1 MEKQTVRPAHIRRR
15 HILARLLLSAAAVV
29 ILLPV
34 VLTALYSFFSPGEIK
49 AFMQTRGSFDAK
61 SLMEIKLSPNMF
73 SLSQYYK
80 ILIEDMT
87 ILRYFVNSAMYTAAI
102 LFGQALLIP
111 AMAYAL
117 SRFRFRGRDA
127 LFFVVIMLML
137 LPFQVTMVPNV
148 ITLRAMG
155 LLDTIWAIILP
166 MTVAPFYIFLLLTA
180 LYSFFSPGEIK
191 AFMQTRGS
199 FDAKSL
205 MEIKLSPNMF
215 SLSQYYKI
223 LIEDMTILRY
233 FVNSA
238 MYTAAILF
246 GQALLIPAMAYALSR
261 FRFRGR
267 DALFFVVIMLMLL
280 PFQVTMVP
288 NVITLR
294 AMGLLDTIWAIILP
308 MTVAPFYIFL
318 LRQYMVGLPGDMIEA
333 AQIDGAG
340 TLRCFIHVVL
350 PVCQPILGA
359 AVALS
364 FADCWNLVE
373 QPLTYLTTRTELY
386 PLSVVFNQLTQQ
398 STGVEFAGAAL
409 YTLPALLIYLYFQN
423 DILEGVQLTELK

>member
-80 ILIEDMT
+80 ILMEDMT

-137 LPFQVTMVPNV
+137 LPFQV
-148 ITLRAMG
+148 
-155 LLDTIWAIILP
+155 
-166 MTVAPFYIFLLLTA
+166 
-180 LYSFFSPGEIK
+180 
-191 AFMQTRGS
+191 
-199 FDAKSL
+199 
-205 MEIKLSPNMF
+205 
-215 SLSQYYKI
+215 
-223 LIEDMTILRY
+223 
-233 FVNSA
+233 
-238 MYTAAILF
+238 
-246 GQALLIPAMAYALSR
+246 
-261 FRFRGR
+261 
-267 DALFFVVIMLMLL
+267 
-280 PFQVTMVP
+280 
-288 NVITLR
+288 
-294 AMGLLDTIWAIILP
+294 TIWAIILP

-373 QPLTYLTTRTELY
+373 QPLTYLTTHTELY